1 MKAKVMILGVLCILG
16 TTGYACCGKD
26 VVCADFSEGKPL
38 VNADGKMTRMY
49 SDGCSRPG
57 TSAAHSDGG
66 HRTVTCA
73 CHIRS
78 DGTFEYARD
87 RKHGDKDG
95 CSDLCPLL
103 PKGSADRR
111 RASI

>member
-26 VVCADFSEGKPL
+26 VVCADFSEGRPL
-38 VNADGKMTRMY
+38 ANDSGQMTRQY
-49 SDGCSRPG
+49 SDGCGRPG
-57 TSAAHSDGG
+57 TSGVHADGG
-66 HRTVTCA
+66 HNIVTCA
-73 CHIRS
+73 CHVKS
-78 DGTFEYARD
+78 DGTYEHARN

-103 PKGSADRR
+103 PRDTSDPR